1 MRIAHLAG
9 RAVLIKDGLALD
21 IEQASSGAFPSNPM
35 EIFDNWEAFTAWGRT
50 ADYSTAIP
58 FDEKLLGAPVPEPKQ
73 IFAIGLNYHDHAREA
88 SLPSPEHL
96 IVFTKFLSSLAG
108 PNVTVELPGDTV
120 DYETELVVVI
130 GKKAHKI
137 DVTSAWDIVAG
148 LSVGQ
153 DLSERTIQRR
163 GPAAQFSLGKSFP
176 NFSPFGPAVVTLDE
190 LPNKDALRI
199 GATLT
204 GPDIDGTFVVQ
215 EGNTS
220 DMIFSVPQIVA
231 DLSQIVTLFPG
242 DIIFTG
248 TAAGVGMSRG
258 IFMKPGY
265 RLTST
270 AEGIGT
276 ISNDFISS
284 LPTSPS

>member
-1 MRIAHLAG
+1 MRLGNLGG
-9 RAVLIKDGLALD
+9 RAVLIRDARALD
-21 IEQASSGAFPSNPM
+21 VEKASGG
-35 EIFDNWEAFTAWGRT
+35 IFSSRT
-50 ADYSTAIP
+50 ADILDRWSEFASWGASADYSDSVA
-58 FDEKLLGAPVPEPKQ
+58 FDEQDLGAPIPEPKQ
-73 IFAIGLNYHDHAREA
+73 IFAIGLNYHDHAQEA
-88 SLPSPEHL
+88 GLPSPEHI

-108 PNVTVELPGDTV
+108 PNVTVELPGETV

-130 GKKAHKI
+130 GEKAHKI
-137 DVTSAWDIVAG
+137 DVANGWDYVAG

-176 NFSPFGPAVVTLDE
+176 NFSPFGPAVVSLDE
-190 LPNKDALRI
+190 LPQKDGLRI

-204 GPDIDGTFVVQ
+204 GPDIDGTLVVQ
-215 EGNTS
+215 DGNTS

-231 DLSQIVTLFPG
+231 DLSQIVTLLPG
-242 DIIFTG
+242 DLIFTG
-248 TAAGVGMSRG
+248 TAAGVGMGRG

-270 AEGIGT
+270 VDGIGT
-276 ISNDFISS
+276 MTNTFVA
-284 LPTSPS
+284 

>member
-1 MRIAHLAG
+1 MRLGNLAG
-9 RAVLIKDGLALD
+9 RAVLIQGDRALD
-21 IEQASSGAFPSNPM
+21 VEKASGGKFSSRAADVLDHWSDFAVWGAS
-35 EIFDNWEAFTAWGRT
+35 
-50 ADYSTAIP
+50 ADYADAVA
-58 FDEKLLGAPVPEPKQ
+58 FDEKDLGAPVPEPKQ
-73 IFAIGLNYHDHAREA
+73 IFAIGLNYHDHATEA
-88 SLPSPEHL
+88 GLPSPEHI

-130 GKKAHKI
+130 GKKAHKV
-137 DVTSAWDIVAG
+137 DVANGWDYVAG

-176 NFSPFGPAVVTLDE
+176 NFSPFGPTVVSLDE
-190 LPNKDALRI
+190 LPNKDGLRI

-204 GPDIDGTFVVQ
+204 GPDIDGTLVVQ
-215 EGNTS
+215 DGNTS

-231 DLSQIVTLFPG
+231 DLSQIVTLLPG
-242 DIIFTG
+242 DLIFTG
-248 TAAGVGMSRG
+248 TAAGVGMGRG

-270 AEGIGT
+270 VDGIGT
-276 ISNDFISS
+276 MTNDFVA
-284 LPTSPS
+284 

>member
-1 MRIAHLAG
+1 MRLGNLAG
-9 RAVLIKDGLALD
+9 RTVLVQDGRALD
-21 IEQASSGAFPSNPM
+21 VEKASGGKFSS
-35 EIFDNWEAFTAWGRT
+35 RT
-50 ADYSTAIP
+50 ADVLDNWSEFVAWGASADYADAVA
-58 FDEKLLGAPVPEPKQ
+58 FDEKDLGAPVPEPKQ
-73 IFAIGLNYHDHAREA
+73 IFAIGLNYQDHATEA
-88 SLPSPEHL
+88 GLPSPEHL

-108 PNVTVELPGDTV
+108 PNVTVELPGETV

-130 GKKAHKI
+130 GTTAHKI
-137 DVTSAWDIVAG
+137 DAAQGWDYVAG

-176 NFSPFGPAVVTLDE
+176 NFSPFGPTVVSLDE
-190 LPNKDALRI
+190 LSDKDGLRI

-204 GPDIDGTFVVQ
+204 GPDIDGTLVVQ
-215 EGNTS
+215 DGNTS

-242 DIIFTG
+242 DLIFTG

-270 AEGIGT
+270 VDGIGT
-276 ISNDFISS
+276 MTNDFVA
-284 LPTSPS
+284 

>member
-1 MRIAHLAG
+1 MRLGNLGG
-9 RAVLIKDGLALD
+9 RAVLVHDGRALD
-21 IEQASSGAFPSNPM
+21 IEKASGGTFSS
-35 EIFDNWEAFTAWGRT
+35 RT
-50 ADYSTAIP
+50 ADVLDRWSEFAAWGASADYADAVT
-58 FDEKLLGAPVPEPKQ
+58 FDEQDLGAPVPEPKQ
-73 IFAIGLNYHDHAREA
+73 IFAIGLNYHDHAHEA
-88 SLPSPEHL
+88 GLPSPEHI

-130 GKKAHKI
+130 GKKAHKV
-137 DVTSAWDIVAG
+137 DVADGWDYVAG
-148 LSVGQ
+148 FSVGQ

-176 NFSPFGPAVVTLDE
+176 NFSPFGPTVVSLDE

-204 GPDIDGTFVVQ
+204 GPDIDGTLVVQ
-215 EGNTS
+215 DGNTS
-220 DMIFSVPQIVA
+220 DMIFSVPQIIA
-231 DLSQIVTLFPG
+231 DLSQIVTLLPG
-242 DIIFTG
+242 DLIFTG
-248 TAAGVGMSRG
+248 TAAGVGMGRG

-270 AEGIGT
+270 VDGIGT
-276 ISNDFISS
+276 MTNDFVA
-284 LPTSPS
+284 